1 MISFYP
7 SYLLLGVVGV
17 VSSRRCRSSKYCY
30 CQGLGFFTAIVGVGG
45 QFLEVVSDGTVTGLV
60 FSL

>member
-1 MISFYP
+1 M
-7 SYLLLGVVGV
+7 VGV